1 MRQADKFNTPQ
12 EAIKMGFGFGHTDG
26 VVSLRGTYIIHLTDA
41 DTGKVLD
48 HREGAEDIT
57 NAK

>member
-1 MRQADKFNTPQ
+1 MRHADKFNTPR
-12 EAIKMGFGFGHTDG
+12 EALKSGFSFGHTDG
-26 VVSLRGTYIIHLTDA
+26 VLTLRGTYIIHLTDA
-41 DTGKVLD
+41 DTGEVLD